1 MIDLFLD
8 RYVPH
13 QILTTNVAYDPTRE
27 SKLSTKLSGKW
38 GHPCG
43 ISVDK
48 LEFANDGKVTTETSL
63 ITSAEGLK
71 LEFKANDSDK
81 GDLGFIY
88 KHKNVTVTGEFDT
101 LNCSK
106 ANGSISLKHG
116 RFAAG
121 AIADIKIAKTSISST
136 AFTLGGSYERP
147 NAIFAGVRASKNM
160 SEYSGIVT
168 FVANPNTVLAGNILY
183 ATKSKSTTGALAS
196 VYKFDADT
204 SFKLK
209 AASTGTLNASVK
221 RQLDKKFV
229 VIGSAEIPS
238 SFSGFKFG
246 VNATLG

>member
-1 MIDLFLD
+1 M
-8 RYVPH
+8 
-13 QILTTNVAYDPTRE
+13 
-27 SKLSTKLSGKW
+27 
-38 GHPCG
+38 
-43 ISVDK
+43 
-48 LEFANDGKVTTETSL
+48 TTETSL
-63 ITSAEGLK
+63 ITTADGLK
-71 LEFKANDSDK
+71 FEFKANDSDK

-88 KHKNVTVTGEFDT
+88 KHKHVTVTGEIDT
-101 LNCSK
+101 LACSK

-121 AIADIKIAKTSISST
+121 AIADIKIAKSSINSS
-136 AFTLGGSYERP
+136 AFIVGGSFEIP
-147 NAIFAGVRASKNM
+147 NAVFAGARASKNL
-160 SEYSGIVT
+160 SEFSGIVT

-183 ATKSKSTTGALAS
+183 ATKSKTTTGALAC

-204 SFKLK
+204 SYKLK

-238 SFSGFKFG
+238 SHSGFKFG